1 MLKALVR
8 GVDFE
13 VLGNDGMAKSPS
25 ANDSVLK
32 GFLRLMN
39 IVEK

>member
-13 VLGNDGMAKSPS
+13 VLGNDGMANTPS
-25 ANDSVLK
+25 ANDSVLN
-32 GFLRLMN
+32 GFLCPMN